1 MKLFCQCA
9 SVFPVGRE
17 GHGRGYH
24 LCVRTRVLPR
34 QTMPPRMPI
43 WQMVPLVRTHD
54 GTSLPTLPFWKP
66 YQAESCGPAYAR
78 WNLPA
83 SAPAFPKK
91 ASPEVANPSC
101 VYAQPGPAAKTARGL
116 LARPFCYGTCSATRS
131 CCPWACARHPR
142 CERCPHKP
150 EPRRRGPSSSP
161 PWQTA
166 IA

>member
-91 ASPEVANPSC
+91 ASPEVANPGC
-101 VYAQPGPAAKTARGL
+101 VYAQPGPAARRQGGFS
-116 LARPFCYGTCSATRS
+116 PGPSATVLALLHGLVVLGHAHAIHDANDARINQS
-131 CCPWACARHPR
+131 HAAEDHRHPR
-142 CERCPHKP
+142 HGK
-150 EPRRRGPSSSP
+150 RR
-161 PWQTA
+161 
-166 IA
+166 